1 MKKLIIT
8 TLLLTLFGCGPS
20 LEERQATNKAC
31 AQKHFEDMS
40 KVYQANPQQ
49 LFADLCAYNKIGNN
63 KCFEFVAM
71 ASAYGRLQEEV
82 TKFAVGKAEEIC
94 GKYPTE

>member
-1 MKKLIIT
+1 MKKLIIPI
-8 TLLLTLFGCGPS
+8 LLLTLFGCGPS
-20 LEERQATNKAC
+20 LKERQATNKAC
-31 AQKHFEDMS
+31 AQKHFEEMS

-49 LFADLCAYNKIGNN
+49 LFTDLCAYNKLDAS
-63 KCFEFVAM
+63 KCFEFVMM
-71 ASAYGRLQEEV
+71 AGQYGRLQDEV